1 MDRPNS
7 PRHGYAMT
15 RSVGTREPMSSATV
29 RAMLSASGSAQRWNI
44 EISTR
49 SAAVRVTIS
58 VRSRYAGMITGP
70 TPMVTLAVLATV
82 LAEVDA
88 LAPDSA
94 LPVVDELSAA
104 RSRA

>member
-1 MDRPNS
+1 MARPNR

-15 RSVGTREPMSSATV
+15 RSVGTREEISSATV

-49 SAAVRVTIS
+49 SDAVRVTIS

-70 TPMVTLAVLATV
+70 TPMVTLVVPASVLG
-82 LAEVDA
+82 EVDTVA
-88 LAPDSA
+88 LDTAVPAVDK
-94 LPVVDELSAA
+94 LPAA

>member
-1 MDRPNS
+1 MARPNR

-15 RSVGTREPMSSATV
+15 RSVGRREAISSATV

-70 TPMVTLAVLATV
+70 TPTVTPAVVDAVLPEVETLARG
-82 LAEVDA
+82 
-88 LAPDSA
+88 PA
-94 LPVVDELSAA
+94 LPVVDEPP
-104 RSRA
+104 

>member
-1 MDRPNS
+1 MVRPTT
-7 PRHGYAMT
+7 PRQGNARI
-15 RSVGTREPMSSATV
+15 RSVGTPAAISSAKV

-70 TPMVTLAVLATV
+70 TPIVTLAVSASV
-82 LAEVDA
+82 LGEVDA
-88 LAPDSA
+88 LALDAA
-94 LPVVDELSAA
+94 LPAVDEPPG

>member
-15 RSVGTREPMSSATV
+15 RSVGTREAISSATV
-29 RAMLSASGSAQRWNI
+29 RAMLSESGSAQRWNI
-44 EISTR
+44 EISRR

-70 TPMVTLAVLATV
+70 TPIVTLAASASV
-82 LAEVDA
+82 LAEVDTLA
-88 LAPDSA
+88 LDAA
-94 LPVVDELSAA
+94 LPTVDELPG